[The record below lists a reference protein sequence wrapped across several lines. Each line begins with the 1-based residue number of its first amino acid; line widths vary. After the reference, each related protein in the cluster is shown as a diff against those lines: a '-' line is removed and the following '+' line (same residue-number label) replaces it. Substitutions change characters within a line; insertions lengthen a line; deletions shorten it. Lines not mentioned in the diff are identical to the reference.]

1 MTEEVT
7 IIGRKD
13 ITTFPKLGKAKIQV
27 VVTYSTADIPPTAI
41 FIDKEEYTKEKEAQ
55 LIKQD
60 IARKRKAK
68 VETIKV

>member
-7 IIGRKD
+7 IVSRKP
-13 ITTFPKLGKAKIQV
+13 IVTFPKIGVAKRQT

-41 FIDKEEYTKEKEAQ
+41 FIDEEEYTKEKEAQ